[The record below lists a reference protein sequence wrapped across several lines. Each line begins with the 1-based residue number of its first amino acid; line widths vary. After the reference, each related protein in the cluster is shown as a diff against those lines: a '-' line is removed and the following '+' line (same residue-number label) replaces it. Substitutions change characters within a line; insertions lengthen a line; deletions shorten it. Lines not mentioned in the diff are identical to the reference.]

1 MTNKSKFLTFLFS
14 LVPGVG
20 HMYLGLMQRG
30 LQFLVTFFGVIF
42 LLVIT
47 NLGELSLFLPVIWF
61 YNLFD
66 ALQRYQMI
74 KEADPDTFTIEKFDQ
89 PLVVLA
95 QKVTQQKWFAY
106 GLISL
111 GGYLLLD
118 RAFNYFQILMRQVFQ
133 VYIYDLRSMFVAVA
147 LVVIGIILLK
157 SNRTQNQNEEV
168 SE

>member
-1 MTNKSKFLTFLFS
+1 MTNKSKFFTFFFS

-42 LLVIT
+42 LLVLT

-66 ALQRYQMI
+66 ALQRYQLI
-74 KEADPDTFTIEKFDQ
+74 KEADPDTFNIEKFDQ
-89 PLVVLA
+89 PLVVFA
-95 QKVTQQKWFAY
+95 QKITQQKWFAY
-106 GLISL
+106 GLIAL

-133 VYIYDLRSMFVAVA
+133 VYIYDLRSMLVAVA
-147 LVVIGIILLK
+147 LVVIGIILLR
-157 SNRTQNQNEEV
+157 SNRTQNQNEEI